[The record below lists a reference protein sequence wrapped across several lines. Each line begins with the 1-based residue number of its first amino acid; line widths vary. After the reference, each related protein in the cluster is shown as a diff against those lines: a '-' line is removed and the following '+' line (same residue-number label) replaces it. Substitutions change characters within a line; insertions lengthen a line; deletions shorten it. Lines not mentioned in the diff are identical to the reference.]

1 MFMMMI
7 MLAVSSTIVEMMFA
21 ANFAAWRV
29 NAHKYKWFNMVVSV
43 LISFILGVAF
53 SAGGLIALGAAM
65 ISTVLS
71 IPGYAFLHWNF
82 DSPRA
87 HARGGNQFA
96 HIKQTSKEAYE
107 KWSVALSDLAK
118 LFYSLIRLI
127 TFPIWFTR
135 NIYIKAKPYI
145 VKFNDWSEARRASR
159 TTTI

>member
-21 ANFAAWRV
+21 ANFPAWRK

-43 LISFILGVAF
+43 FISFILGVAF

-71 IPGYAFLHWNF
+71 IPGYAFLYWNF
-82 DSPRA
+82 DSPKA
-87 HARGGNQFA
+87 TTRGGNQFA

-118 LFYSLIRLI
+118 LIYSFIRFI
-127 TFPIWFTR
+127 TFPIWFSR

-145 VKFNDWSEARRASR
+145 VKFNNWTDARRASR

>member
-21 ANFAAWRV
+21 ANFPAWRK

-71 IPGYAFLHWNF
+71 IPGYAFLHWNY

-87 HARGGNQFA
+87 HARGGDQFSY
-96 HIKQTSKEAYE
+96 IKKNLKTSYD

-118 LFYSLIRLI
+118 LFYSLIRFI

-135 NIYIKAKPYI
+135 NAYIKAKPYI
-145 VKFNDWSEARRASR
+145 VKFNNWADARRAAR